1 LNLSEEKAAA
11 RKAALDRRRT
21 ADPSVTD
28 AANNHLVQAVRSASG
43 RIVSGYW
50 PIRAELD
57 PRPAMTALTPT
68 HDLCLPVVGGVAQP
82 LHFRRWTPEALME
95 ASTFGTSVPI
105 DPVEMNPSILIVPLA
120 AFDARGYRLGYGGG
134 FYDRTLENLRRH
146 APVTAIGFAYDI
158 QRSDAVPIEVTDQP
172 LDLIVTENG
181 IIRPAV

>member
-1 LNLSEEKAAA
+1 MNLSEEKAAA

-68 HDLCLPVVGGVAQP
+68 HDLCLPVVATVALSALDTRGFDGG
-82 LHFRRWTPEALME
+82 
-95 ASTFGTSVPI
+95 
-105 DPVEMNPSILIVPLA
+105 IVVRNFCP
-120 AFDARGYRLGYGGG
+120 YRPG
-134 FYDRTLENLRRH
+134 
-146 APVTAIGFAYDI
+146 
-158 QRSDAVPIEVTDQP
+158 
-172 LDLIVTENG
+172 
-181 IIRPAV
+181 